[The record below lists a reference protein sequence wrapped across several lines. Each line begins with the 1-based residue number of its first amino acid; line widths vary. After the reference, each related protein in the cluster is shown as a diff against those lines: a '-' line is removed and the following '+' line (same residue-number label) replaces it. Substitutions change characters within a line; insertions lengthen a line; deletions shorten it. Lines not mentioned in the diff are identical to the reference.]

1 MTKII
6 IKVFLFF
13 IGLVCIMYPLVTKYI
28 TFRNQT
34 ISIFNYEAELK
45 IMEQTELDNKI
56 KNAEE
61 INKEKITETIVVN
74 PNDIDNKI
82 EVNSNSSFFKFGDM
96 IGYVEI
102 PKINVNLP
110 IYEGVNTD
118 NLSKGVAHIEE
129 TSLPTGEKNTN
140 CVLAGH
146 TGIFNA
152 IIFDNID
159 MLEIDDDFYII
170 FLNQKNKYKII
181 DKREVFQNEVENI
194 KIEENRCLVTLVT
207 CVLRLDNRQRLL
219 VIGEKVEEEKD
230 IEDEGIN
237 NEEQLTT
244 TKLTNISELNILKN
258 FVKNNKEF
266 IITILSI
273 ILIIIIFEVISN
285 RKK

>member
-219 VIGEKVEEEKD
+219 VIGEKVEEKKD

-266 IITILSI
+266 LITILSI

>member
-1 MTKII
+1 
-6 IKVFLFF
+6 
-13 IGLVCIMYPLVTKYI
+13 
-28 TFRNQT
+28 
-34 ISIFNYEAELK
+34 
-45 IMEQTELDNKI
+45 
-56 KNAEE
+56 
-61 INKEKITETIVVN
+61 
-74 PNDIDNKI
+74 
-82 EVNSNSSFFKFGDM
+82 M

-159 MLEIDDDFYII
+159 MLEIDDEFYII

>member
-74 PNDIDNKI
+74 PNDIDNII
-82 EVNSNSSFFKFGDM
+82 EVNSSSSFFKFGDM

-159 MLEIDDDFYII
+159 MLEIDDEFYII

-266 IITILSI
+266 LITILSI